1 MLVDSAQNQQHND
14 AHQKYSKKFGI
25 SFGLHY
31 LCTIIIPTAMKFKE
45 EINESFTMLEAI
57 QEAQR
62 CLHCKVPQ
70 CKKGCPINNDIPD
83 WIHEL
88 KKGNLGNAI
97 SIIRAKS
104 NLPAVCGRVCGH
116 EKQCEGACVLGKKDR
131 PVSIGKLER
140 FVADFDSENE
150 LTHEGGVE
158 KSRGK
163 VAVIGAGPS
172 GITVAGDLSRMG
184 FAVEVFEM
192 EQQCGGMLRYGIP
205 EYRLPKEV
213 VAREIRYIEKMGV
226 IIHRNTHVGVEIT
239 VDGLFNQ
246 GFDAVFIGT
255 GLGKPKSLEIPIYQ
269 NGKCISE
276 GENAIKCSDLKR
288 VRLAAHFLRRV
299 ELISEGFMSPDETH
313 VDKGAKVFIVG
324 CGNTAMDA
332 SRTALRVGVES
343 VEVIYNRG
351 IDTMSALRAE
361 YDDAVKEGVKFNWWS
376 SIEEIHV
383 DDNLDIKEIVLKTA
397 EPDKEPVLRTLPA
410 DNVIMAIGATP
421 NTKIVRTTSGLE
433 NDERKFLITR
443 EVPYGMTTRKGVF
456 AGGDVANR
464 QATVVHAMQDAK
476 KVALGIAQYV
486 DAVRLMKAINI

>member
-1 MLVDSAQNQQHND
+1 MR
-14 AHQKYSKKFGI
+14 
-25 SFGLHY
+25 
-31 LCTIIIPTAMKFKE
+31 FKE
-45 EINESFTMLEAI
+45 EINESYTMAEAI
-57 QEAQR
+57 KEAQR

-70 CKKGCPINNDIPD
+70 CKKGCPISNDIPD

-116 EKQCEGACVLGKKDR
+116 EKQCEGACVLGKKGEAIN
-131 PVSIGKLER
+131 IGKLER
-140 FVADFDSENE
+140 FVADFDSDNE
-150 LTHEGGVE
+150 LTHEDIVE
-158 KSRGK
+158 KNRGK

-192 EQQCGGMLRYGIP
+192 EAQCGGVLRYGIP

-226 IIHRNTHVGVEIT
+226 VIHRNTHVGVEIT
-239 VDGLFNQ
+239 VDSLFAQ

-255 GLGKPKSLEIPIYQ
+255 GLGKPRTLEIPIYQ
-269 NGKCISE
+269 NGRCISE
-276 GENAIKCSDLKR
+276 GDEGKRCSDLIG
-288 VRLAAHFLRRV
+288 VRFAIHFLRRV
-299 ELISEGFMSPDETH
+299 ELIAEGFMSPNETH
-313 VDKGAKVFIVG
+313 VHKGSRVWVIG
-324 CGNTAMDA
+324 GGNTAMDA
-332 SRTALRVGVES
+332 SRAALRIGASQVD
-343 VEVIYNRG
+343 VIFNEG

-361 YDDAVKEGVKFNWWS
+361 YDDAVKEGVHFNWWA
-376 SIEEIHV
+376 SIQEIHV
-383 DDNLDIKEIVLKTA
+383 DENLDIQEIVLQTA
-397 EPDKEPVLRTLPA
+397 EPGKEPVLQTLPA
-410 DNVIMAIGATP
+410 NNIIMAIGATP

-433 NDERKFLITR
+433 NDERRFLITR
-443 EVPYGMTTRKGVF
+443 DLPYGMTTRKGVF

-476 KVALGIAQYV
+476 KVAMGIAQYV
-486 DAVRLMKAINI
+486 DAVKLMQAINM

>member
-1 MLVDSAQNQQHND
+1 MR
-14 AHQKYSKKFGI
+14 
-25 SFGLHY
+25 
-31 LCTIIIPTAMKFKE
+31 FKE
-45 EINESFTMLEAI
+45 EINESYTMAEAI
-57 QEAQR
+57 KEAQR

-70 CKKGCPINNDIPD
+70 CKKGCPISNDIPD

-116 EKQCEGACVLGKKDR
+116 EKQCEGACVLGKKGEAIN
-131 PVSIGKLER
+131 IGKLER
-140 FVADFDSENE
+140 FVADFDSDNE
-150 LTHEGGVE
+150 LTHEDIVE
-158 KSRGK
+158 KNRGK

-192 EQQCGGMLRYGIP
+192 EAQCGGVLRYGIP

-213 VAREIRYIEKMGV
+213 VAREIRFIEKMGV

-239 VDGLFNQ
+239 VDSLFAQ

-255 GLGKPKSLEIPIYQ
+255 GLGKPRTLEIPIYQ
-269 NGKCISE
+269 NGRCISE
-276 GENAIKCSDLKR
+276 GDEGKRCSDLIG
-288 VRLAAHFLRRV
+288 VRFAIHFLRRV
-299 ELISEGFMSPDETH
+299 ELIAEGFMSPNETH
-313 VDKGAKVFIVG
+313 VHKGSRVWVIG
-324 CGNTAMDA
+324 GGNTAMDA
-332 SRTALRVGVES
+332 SRTALRIGASQVD
-343 VEVIYNRG
+343 VIFNEG

-361 YDDAVKEGVKFNWWS
+361 YDDAVKEGVHFNWWA
-376 SIEEIHV
+376 SIQEIHV
-383 DDNLDIKEIVLKTA
+383 DENLDIQEIVLQTA
-397 EPDKEPVLRTLPA
+397 EPGKEPVLQTLPA
-410 DNVIMAIGATP
+410 NNIIMAIGATP

-433 NDERKFLITR
+433 NDERRFLITR
-443 EVPYGMTTRKGVF
+443 DLPYGMTTRKGVF

-476 KVALGIAQYV
+476 KVAMGIAQYV
-486 DAVRLMKAINI
+486 DAVKLMQAINM

>member
-1 MLVDSAQNQQHND
+1 
-14 AHQKYSKKFGI
+14 
-25 SFGLHY
+25 
-31 LCTIIIPTAMKFKE
+31 
-45 EINESFTMLEAI
+45 
-57 QEAQR
+57 
-62 CLHCKVPQ
+62 
-70 CKKGCPINNDIPD
+70 
-83 WIHEL
+83 
-88 KKGNLGNAI
+88 
-97 SIIRAKS
+97 
-104 NLPAVCGRVCGH
+104 
-116 EKQCEGACVLGKKDR
+116 
-131 PVSIGKLER
+131 
-140 FVADFDSENE
+140 
-150 LTHEGGVE
+150 
-158 KSRGK
+158 
-163 VAVIGAGPS
+163 
-172 GITVAGDLSRMG
+172 
-184 FAVEVFEM
+184 
-192 EQQCGGMLRYGIP
+192 
-205 EYRLPKEV
+205 V

-343 VEVIYNRG
+343 VEVIYNKG